1 MKITS
6 VNNQL
11 IKDITKLH
19 QKKYRDKEGL
29 FLLEG
34 YHLYE
39 EALKFGNIKYVFSKD
54 DSIKGSNVIYV
65 DNKVMEKLAQTKHNQ
80 GVLVVCEKVINNN
93 VTDKVLILEKI
104 QDPGNLGTL
113 LRSALAF
120 GFQTVVLDHTVDL
133 YNDKVIRSTQGNLFR
148 LNILEMGTND
158 FMSLYP
164 DYHVIGTAMQGDS
177 LSEIKTNHKVAI
189 ILGNEGNGV
198 SKEVLDKAN
207 QIVTIKTEIES
218 LNVAVAGSIIMH
230 SISQNN

>member
-11 IKDITKLH
+11 VKDITKLH

-39 EALKFGNIKYVFSKD
+39 EAMKFGKIKTIFTMD
-54 DSIKGSNVIYV
+54 ESIVGPNVIYV
-65 DNKVMEKLAQTKHNQ
+65 DEKVMEKLTETKNNQ
-80 GVLVVCEKVINNN
+80 GILVVCEKVINSEL
-93 VTDKVLILEKI
+93 TDRVLILEKI

-120 GFQTVVLDHTVDL
+120 GFKTVVLDQTVDL

-148 LNILEMGTND
+148 LNLIEMSTLD
-158 FMSLYP
+158 FISFYP
-164 DYHVIGTAMQGDS
+164 DYHVVGTAMKGIE
-177 LSEIKTNHKVAI
+177 LKEMKKAPKIAL

-198 SKEVLDKAN
+198 SEEILKKAN
-207 QIVTIKTEIES
+207 EVVTIKTEIES
-218 LNVAVAGSIIMH
+218 LNVAVAGGIMMH
-230 SISQNN
+230 YISCNN

>member
-11 IKDITKLH
+11 VKDITKLH

-39 EALKFGNIKYVFSKD
+39 EAMKFGKIKYIFTKD
-54 DSIKGSNVIYV
+54 EEIKGPNVIYV
-65 DNKVMEKLAQTKHNQ
+65 DDKVMEKLTQTKNNQ
-80 GVLVVCEKVINNN
+80 GILVVCEKMLQGELG
-93 VTDKVLILEKI
+93 DYVLILEKV

-120 GFQTVVLDHTVDL
+120 GFNSVVLDDTVDL

-148 LNILEMGTND
+148 LNIVEMSSSQ
-158 FMSLYP
+158 FMEMYP
-164 DYHVIGTAMQGDS
+164 EYQVIGTAMKGS
-177 LSEIKTNHKVAI
+177 LLEEVEVQNKLAVV
-189 ILGNEGNGV
+189 LGNEGSGV
-198 SKEVLDKAN
+198 SEKVLNNADN
-207 QIVTIKTEIES
+207 VVTIKTNIES

-230 SISQNN
+230 YISNNK